1 MRLDIFRR
9 GEARGAEDR
18 LGDADMVPLRL
29 GVEER
34 IDFRLLD
41 DLLAVGDVRL
51 GALVSSEIG
60 SA

>member
-18 LGDADMVPLRL
+18 LGDAEVVPLRL
-29 GVEER
+29 GVVER
-34 IDFRLLD
+34 IDFRLPV
-41 DLLAVGDVRL
+41 DLVTVGDVRL
-51 GALVSSEIG
+51 GAFLSADTG